1 MGVIEGALRTGLRVS
16 PTAQIF
22 IATTYQEVLDAL
34 TASVAENGDVI
45 LLPRGS
51 TYDITATIVI
61 NKSGVRLLATEDG
74 MSPLARGEFTGFVAN
89 ASFTDGPV
97 VTVNGPCELSGI
109 AFASRDTGANFFSGA
124 ALLLGGAA
132 DANPFGAWV
141 HGCRF
146 PKWGLD
152 NRIGIAVEGSSNCL
166 IEESD
171 FEGVGADFNSGIY
184 VQGATQNIVIR
195 KNHFRQCT
203 AAVKFG
209 AFAGGGP
216 ECIIDENIVYDGK
229 MVDTDG
235 NNGTGLF
242 CRNVIGALA
251 AGAAYD
257 RDVSTLITAG
267 WELSGNSYTES

>member
-22 IATTYQEVLDAL
+22 IATTYQELLDAL
-34 TASVAENGDVI
+34 TASVANNGDVI
-45 LLPRGS
+45 LMPRGS
-51 TYDITATIVI
+51 TYDVTASVVV
-61 NKSGVRLLATEDG
+61 NKSGVRIIATEDG
-74 MSPLARGEFTGFVAN
+74 LTPLAHGEFVALVAN

-97 VTVNGPCELSGI
+97 MTINGPCEINGI
-109 AFASRDTGANFFSGA
+109 GFASRDTGATFFSGA
-124 ALLLGGAA
+124 ALLVGGAG
-132 DANPFGAWV
+132 DANPFGAWIRK
-141 HGCRF
+141 CRF
-146 PKWGLD
+146 PKFNLD

-171 FEGVGADFNSGIY
+171 FEGIGADLSAGIY

-195 KNHFRQCT
+195 RNHFRQCT
-203 AAVKFG
+203 DAVRFG

-216 ECIIDENIVYDGK
+216 ECIIDENIVYDGV
-229 MVDTDG
+229 MVNTDG

-242 CRNVIGALA
+242 CRNVIGNLA

-257 RDVSTLITAG
+257 RDVATLITAG
-267 WELSGNSYTES
+267 WELSGNSYTE